1 MSYLITIFAF
11 IFSQFVFAEEPTA
24 EPASLERVSI
34 AQPYVTFVTNKGDF
48 ILELNPERAPITV
61 ANFLEYANSGYYK
74 GTIFH
79 RVIKNFMIQ
88 GGGFTTDMVRKETNE
103 EIKNEANNGIF
114 NNRGT
119 VAMARTAKV
128 DSASSQFFVNIK
140 NNHFLNNGYRDFGYA
155 VFGKVVSGMELL
167 DTLSLTET
175 GRKNGMSD
183 VPVDP
188 IIVNDV
194 KVSYEKPAIK

>member
-79 RVIKNFMIQ
+79 
-88 GGGFTTDMVRKETNE
+88 
-103 EIKNEANNGIF
+103 
-114 NNRGT
+114 
-119 VAMARTAKV
+119 
-128 DSASSQFFVNIK
+128 
-140 NNHFLNNGYRDFGYA
+140 
-155 VFGKVVSGMELL
+155 
-167 DTLSLTET
+167 
-175 GRKNGMSD
+175 
-183 VPVDP
+183 
-188 IIVNDV
+188 
-194 KVSYEKPAIK
+194 